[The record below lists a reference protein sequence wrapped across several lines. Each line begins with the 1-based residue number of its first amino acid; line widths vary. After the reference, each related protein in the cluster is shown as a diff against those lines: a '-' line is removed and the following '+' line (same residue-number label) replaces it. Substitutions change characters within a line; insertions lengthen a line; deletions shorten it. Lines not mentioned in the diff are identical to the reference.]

1 MPELSESEAKEM
13 KEKLTAIKQEVS
25 SDNTQPENQRPH
37 QNFTIGSVA
46 LPSTLTK
53 YENDSYILREKTQQC
68 ARVITLKALRLHAS
82 WKTVHAVSGQS

>member
-13 KEKLTAIKQEVS
+13 KEKMTTIKQEVS

-53 YENDSYILREKTQQC
+53 MEKMPTN
-68 ARVITLKALRLHAS
+68 T
-82 WKTVHAVSGQS
+82 